1 MSAANSDKFVEEPK
15 TISAELRLQALLM
28 AQRNRSA
35 IEECPEILP
44 PGAKTLLE
52 MNAKLLMR
60 IAE

>member
-1 MSAANSDKFVEEPK
+1 MSNAANTAVFDGDK
-15 TISAELRLQALLM
+15 TITAEDRLELVLM
-28 AQRNRSA
+28 AARNRSA

-52 MNAKLLMR
+52 LNAQLLMR

>member
-1 MSAANSDKFVEEPK
+1 MAANSDKFVEEPK
-15 TISAELRLQALLM
+15 TLSAADRLEALLM

-52 MNAKLLMR
+52 LNAQLLMR
-60 IAE
+60 IAT

>member
-1 MSAANSDKFVEEPK
+1 MSAANDDKFRDEPK
-15 TISAELRLQALLM
+15 TITAKIRLEALLM

-35 IEECPEILP
+35 IEECPKILP

-52 MNAKLLMR
+52 LNAQLLMR